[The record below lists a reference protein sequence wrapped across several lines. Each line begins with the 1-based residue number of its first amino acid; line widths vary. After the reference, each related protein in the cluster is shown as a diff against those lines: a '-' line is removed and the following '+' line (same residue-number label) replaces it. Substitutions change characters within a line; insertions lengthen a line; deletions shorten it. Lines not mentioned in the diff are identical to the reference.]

1 MVQFLIY
8 ALISAYQLLIDNSFK
23 CDAYW
28 GAGISLL
35 FGIPNY
41 FLVFKDDKFMKYFHQ
56 RLLTIYVLLIIVGI
70 LALSLTLLGLAGQKC
85 PAWTCGANMTKSKIT
100 KKKQPMIC

>member
-23 CDAYW
+23 CDAIW
-28 GAGISLL
+28 GYGISLL

-56 RLLTIYVLLIIVGI
+56 RLPTIYVLLIIVVIIVGS
-70 LALSLTLLGLAGQKC
+70 LSLKVIAG
-85 PAWTCGANMTKSKIT
+85 PDSARS
-100 KKKQPMIC
+100 